1 MDLEIRLSGC
11 RNRLI
16 AAYRGRVSESI
27 DSDTSY
33 IGPDKYHLNYC
44 GREDCLPGHTYGP
57 NMRSSYLI
65 HLVKK
70 GRGIYTTK
78 SKTYQIRENQVFLIF
93 PGEEVFY
100 QADTEDPWFYDWV
113 GFSGHGAEE
122 CVAAMGFSRTLH
134 VVDVIRTLEMSD
146 CISRIMSLRKL
157 TLSEDLFRTAEMLRI
172 FALIMEDQSERE
184 RCETSRGSRYSAY
197 VREAMDFM
205 RANYRQRIRIGE
217 LAGQIGVNRSHLA
230 NSFRKEANLSPQE
243 FLLNIRMDKAVSL
256 LQETS
261 FPIKKIA
268 EMVGYGDVFA
278 FSKIF
283 KKHVGVAPRHL
294 RNHLMDMDWDSREMI
309 SEDEAAD
316 KDSSKK

>member
-11 RNRLI
+11 RNQLI
-16 AAYRGRVSESI
+16 AAYRGRVSESV

-57 NMRSSYLI
+57 NIRCSYLI

-70 GRGIYTTK
+70 GQGIYTTK
-78 SKTYQIRENQVFLIF
+78 SRTYQIRENQAFLIF

-100 QADTEDPWFYDWV
+100 QADYEDPWFYDWI

-122 CVAAMGFSRTLH
+122 CCAAMGFSRTLH
-134 VVDVIRTLEMSD
+134 VVDVTRTSEMSD

-157 TLSEDLFRTAEMLRI
+157 TFAGELFRTAEMLRF
-172 FALIMEDQSERE
+172 FALIMDDQSERDFNE
-184 RCETSRGSRYSAY
+184 AAFSSRYSAY

-205 RANYRQRIRIGE
+205 RANYNQKIRIGE
-217 LAGQIGVNRSHLA
+217 LADQIGVNRSHLA
-230 NSFRKEANLSPQE
+230 NSFRREANLSPQE

-256 LQETS
+256 LQKTS

-268 EMVGYGDVFA
+268 EMVGYADVFA

-283 KKHVGVAPRHL
+283 KKHVGVAPRQI
-294 RNHLMDMDWDSREMI
+294 RSHLMDMARNRQEMI

-316 KDSSKK
+316 ND

>member
-1 MDLEIRLSGC
+1 MESEIRMSGS
-11 RNRLI
+11 RNQLI
-16 AAYRGRVSESI
+16 EVYRGRISESI
-27 DSDTSY
+27 DSDTLY
-33 IGPDKYHLNYC
+33 IGSDKYHLNYC

-57 NMRSSYLI
+57 NKRSSYLI
-65 HLVKK
+65 HLIKK
-70 GRGIYTTK
+70 GQGIYTTK
-78 SKTYQIRENQVFLIF
+78 SRTYQIRENQVFLIF

-100 QADTEDPWFYDWV
+100 QADNEDPWFYDWI

-134 VVDVIRTLEMSD
+134 VVDVIRTSEMSD
-146 CISRIMSLRKL
+146 CISRIMSSREL
-157 TLSEDLFRTAEMLRI
+157 TLAGNLMRTAEMLRV
-172 FALIMEDQSERE
+172 FALIMEDQSERKS
-184 RCETSRGSRYSAY
+184 CETSCRPRYSAF
-197 VREAMDFM
+197 VREAMDYM
-205 RANYRQRIRIGE
+205 RAQYKQRIRIGD
-217 LAGQIGVNRSHLA
+217 LAVRIGVNRSHLA
-230 NSFRKEANLSPQE
+230 TSFRKETNLSPQE

-283 KKHVGVAPRHL
+283 KKHVGTAPRHF
-294 RNHLMDMDWDSREMI
+294 RNYLLNPEPRESI
-309 SEDEAAD
+309 SEEDAAD